1 MLIELAV
8 RNLAIFE
15 DVRVPFTAGLN
26 VVTGETGAGKS
37 LLVEAIRLA
46 LGEKAD
52 PVAVRAGEPEAEVSA
67 LFDLSRRD
75 DLRDAWE
82 EAGLPWEEEV
92 VLRRVLPASG
102 RSRAFLNG
110 RPVAQP
116 VLAALSPLLLTMV
129 GQHSVPELLSR
140 SAALSAVDDFAGTGS
155 LSSEMRK
162 RYRRVAAL
170 RRQVAEA
177 ADRGAGAR
185 SRTET
190 LDFEIGELSKAALL
204 PGEEEELA
212 ADLSL
217 LRNASKVREALQA
230 ADDAIASSENAALV
244 SMGFALARL
253 REAVAVD
260 PRISAPAE
268 RLRSAREEV
277 QDLSRELGSL
287 AARVTEDPER
297 RERVEERLSGIRRL
311 KRKYGKEVPG
321 LLSHLDSLRSERAS
335 LAGALETEE
344 RLRKE
349 LVTEEDSGVATAKKL
364 SAARR
369 KAAAAM
375 GPAVEKE
382 LARVALAGGRF
393 RAEVSTREPVPSAL
407 SASGIDEAELLF
419 SANPGQVLRPL
430 AQTASGGEL
439 SRVMLSLR
447 NAASRGGAGKTL
459 VFDEIDTG
467 IGGQV
472 AERVGARLK
481 SLSATAQVVCVTHLP
496 QVAAFADHHLQVVK
510 KEAGGT
516 VATGVNPLSK
526 QDRIG
531 ELARMI
537 SGAEITEK
545 AKAHAKTLIEKAA
558 GE

>member
-1 MLIELAV
+1 MLIELTV

-15 DVRVPFTAGLN
+15 DVRVPFSAGLN

-37 LLVEAIRLA
+37 LLVEAIRLT

-52 PVAVRAGEPEAEVSA
+52 PVAVRTGETEAEVTA
-67 LFDLSRRD
+67 LFDLSGRD

-92 VLRRVLPASG
+92 VLRRVLPAAG
-102 RSRAFLNG
+102 RSRAYLNG

-116 VLAALSPLLLTMV
+116 VLGALSPLLLTMV
-129 GQHSVPELLSR
+129 GQHSVPQLLSR
-140 SAALSAVDDFAGTGS
+140 AAALSAVDDFAGAGA

-170 RRQVAEA
+170 RRQAAEA

-190 LDFEIGELSKAALL
+190 LDFEIGELSKAALT

-217 LRNASKVREALQA
+217 LRNAAKVREALQA

-244 SMGFALARL
+244 SMAFALARL
-253 REAVAVD
+253 REAAAVD
-260 PRISAPAE
+260 PRLTESAE
-268 RLRSAREEV
+268 RLRSAREEM
-277 QDLSRELGSL
+277 QDLSRGLGSL

-297 RERVEERLSGIRRL
+297 RERVEERLSAIRRL
-311 KRKYGKEVPG
+311 KRKYGKEVPE
-321 LLSHLDSLRSERAS
+321 LVSHLESLKSERAS
-335 LAGALETEE
+335 LEGALEEE
-344 RLRKE
+344 ARLRKE
-349 LVTEEDSGVATAKKL
+349 LLDEEESAVEAAKKL
-364 SAARR
+364 SATRR

-382 LARVALAGGRF
+382 LARVALTGARF
-393 RAEVSTREPVPSAL
+393 RAEVSSREAVPAAL
-407 SASGIDEAELLF
+407 SASGIDESELLF
-419 SANPGQVLRPL
+419 SANPGQELRPL

-439 SRVMLSLR
+439 SRVMLCLR

-481 SLSATAQVVCVTHLP
+481 SLSVAAQVVCVTHLP

-510 KEAGGT
+510 KAAAGT
-516 VATGVNPLSK
+516 VATGVKTLSK

>member
-1 MLIELAV
+1 MLIELTV

-15 DVRVPFTAGLN
+15 DVRVPFAAGLN

-37 LLVEAIRLA
+37 ILVEAIRLA

-52 PVAVRAGEPEAEVSA
+52 PVAVRTGEPEAEVTA
-67 LFDLSRRD
+67 LFDLSRREEF
-75 DLRDAWE
+75 RDAWE

-92 VLRRVLPASG
+92 VLRRILPAAG
-102 RSRAFLNG
+102 RSRAYLNG

-140 SAALSAVDDFAGTGS
+140 AAALSSVDDFAGAGA

-190 LDFEIGELSKAALL
+190 LDFEIGELSKAALA

-217 LRNASKVREALQA
+217 LRNAAKVREALQA

-244 SMGFALARL
+244 ATAFALARL
-253 REAVAVD
+253 REAAAVD
-260 PRISAPAE
+260 PRIADTAE
-268 RLRSAREEV
+268 RLRSVREEM
-277 QDLSRELGSL
+277 QDLSRELGSI
-287 AARVTEDPER
+287 AARVTEDPDR
-297 RERVEERLSGIRRL
+297 RERVEERLSVIRRL
-311 KRKYGKEVPG
+311 KRKYGKEVPE
-321 LLSHLDSLRSERAS
+321 LVSHLDSLRSERES
-335 LAGALETEE
+335 LAGALEEE
-344 RLRKE
+344 ARLRVD
-349 LVTEEDSGVATAKKL
+349 LAIEEEGGVATAKKL
-364 SAARR
+364 SSTRR
-369 KAAAAM
+369 KSAAAM

-382 LARVALAGGRF
+382 LARVALAGARF
-393 RAEVSTREPVPSAL
+393 RAEVSSREAVPAAL

-419 SANPGQVLRPL
+419 SANPGQELRPL

-481 SLSATAQVVCVTHLP
+481 SLASSAQVVCVTHLP
-496 QVAAFADHHLQVVK
+496 QVAAFADHHLQVEKV
-510 KEAGGT
+510 AAAGT
-516 VATGVNPLSK
+516 VATGVKSLSK

-558 GE
+558 GG

>member
-1 MLIELAV
+1 MLIELTV

-15 DVRVPFTAGLN
+15 DVRVPFSGGLN

-37 LLVEAIRLA
+37 ILVEAIRLA

-52 PVAVRAGEPEAEVSA
+52 PVTVRTGEPEAEVSA
-67 LFDLSRRD
+67 LFDLSLRD
-75 DLRDAWE
+75 DLRDVWE
-82 EAGLPWEEEV
+82 DAGMPWEEEV

-102 RSRAFLNG
+102 RSRAYLNG

-116 VLAALSPLLLTMV
+116 VLAALCPYLLTMV

-140 SAALSAVDDFAGTGS
+140 AAALSAVDDFAGAGAPAS
-155 LSSEMRK
+155 DMRK

-170 RRQVAEA
+170 RRQAAEA

-212 ADLSL
+212 LMA
-217 LRNASKVREALQA
+217 
-230 ADDAIASSENAALV
+230 
-244 SMGFALARL
+244 FALARL
-253 REAVAVD
+253 REAAASD
-260 PRISAPAE
+260 PRLAEAVE

-277 QDLSRELGSL
+277 QDLARELASRAGNVS
-287 AARVTEDPER
+287 EDPGR
-297 RERVEERLSGIRRL
+297 RERVEERLSVIRRL
-311 KRKYGKEVPG
+311 KRKYGKEVTE
-321 LLSHLDSLRSERAS
+321 LVSHLESLRSERES
-335 LAGALETEE
+335 LAGALQEE
-344 RLRKE
+344 ARLREALALEEGDAVSAAKE
-349 LVTEEDSGVATAKKL
+349 LSATRR
-364 SAARR
+364 SAA
-369 KAAAAM
+369 KAM
-375 GPAVEKE
+375 GAAVEKE
-382 LARVALAGGRF
+382 LARVALAGARF
-393 RAEVSTREPVPSAL
+393 QAAVSSRDPVPAAL

-419 SANPGQVLRPL
+419 SANPGQELRPL

-447 NAASRGGAGKTL
+447 NAASRGGAGRTL

-467 IGGQV
+467 IGGRV

-481 SLSATAQVVCVTHLP
+481 SLSSSAQVVCVTHLP

-510 KEAGGT
+510 RTAAGT
-516 VATGVNPLSK
+516 VATGVKPLSK
-526 QDRIG
+526 QDRIW

-545 AKAHAKTLIEKAA
+545 AKAHARTLIEKAA

>member
-1 MLIELAV
+1 
-8 RNLAIFE
+8 
-15 DVRVPFTAGLN
+15 
-26 VVTGETGAGKS
+26 
-37 LLVEAIRLA
+37 
-46 LGEKAD
+46 
-52 PVAVRAGEPEAEVSA
+52 
-67 LFDLSRRD
+67 
-75 DLRDAWE
+75 
-82 EAGLPWEEEV
+82 
-92 VLRRVLPASG
+92 
-102 RSRAFLNG
+102 
-110 RPVAQP
+110 

-140 SAALSAVDDFAGTGS
+140 PAALSAVDDFAGAGT

-170 RRQVAEA
+170 RRQAAEA

-185 SRTET
+185 SRSET
-190 LDFEIGELSKAALL
+190 LDFEIEELSKAALI

-217 LRNASKVREALQA
+217 LRNAAKVREALQA

-244 SMGFALARL
+244 AMAFALARL
-253 REAVAVD
+253 REAAAVD
-260 PRISAPAE
+260 PRIAETAE

-277 QDLSRELGSL
+277 QDLSRELGSI
-287 AARVTEDPER
+287 AAKVTEDPER
-297 RERVEERLSGIRRL
+297 RERVEERLSAIRRL
-311 KRKYGKEVPG
+311 KRKYGKEVPE
-321 LLSHLDSLRSERAS
+321 LVAHLDLLRSERAS
-335 LAGALETEE
+335 LAGALEEE
-344 RLRKE
+344 ARLRKE
-349 LVTEEDSGVATAKKL
+349 LAVEEEGGVAAAKKL
-364 SAARR
+364 SATRR

-375 GPAVEKE
+375 GPIVEKE
-382 LARVALAGGRF
+382 LARVALAGARF
-393 RAEVSTREPVPSAL
+393 RADVSSREAVPAAL
-407 SASGIDEAELLF
+407 SAAGFDEADLLF
-419 SANPGQVLRPL
+419 SANPGQELRPL

-481 SLSATAQVVCVTHLP
+481 SLSASAQVVCVTHLP

-510 KEAGGT
+510 RTAAGS
-516 VATGVNPLSK
+516 VATGVKTLSK

>member
-1 MLIELAV
+1 MLIELTV

-15 DVRVPFTAGLN
+15 DVRVPFSAGLN

-52 PVAVRAGEPEAEVSA
+52 PVAVRTGEPEAEVTA

-92 VLRRVLPASG
+92 VLRRVLPAAG
-102 RSRAFLNG
+102 RSRAYLNG

-116 VLAALSPLLLTMV
+116 ALAALSPLLLTMV
-129 GQHSVPELLSR
+129 GQHGVPELLSR
-140 SAALSAVDDFAGTGS
+140 AAAMSAVDDFAGAGA

-170 RRQVAEA
+170 RRQAAEA

-190 LDFEIGELSKAALL
+190 LDFEIGELSRAALT

-217 LRNASKVREALQA
+217 LRNAAKVREALQA
-230 ADDAIASSENAALV
+230 ADDAIASSENAALAA
-244 SMGFALARL
+244 MAFALARL
-253 REAVAVD
+253 REAAAVD
-260 PRISAPAE
+260 PRIVETAE

-297 RERVEERLSGIRRL
+297 RERVEERLSVIRRL
-311 KRKYGKEVPG
+311 KRKYGKEVSE
-321 LLSHLDSLRSERAS
+321 LVSHLDLLRSERAS
-335 LAGALETEE
+335 LAGALEEE
-344 RLRKE
+344 ARLRKE
-349 LVTEEDSGVATAKKL
+349 LVIEEEGGVAAAKKL
-364 SAARR
+364 SAIRR
-369 KAAAAM
+369 KAAAGM

-382 LARVALAGGRF
+382 LARVALAGARF
-393 RAEVSTREPVPSAL
+393 RAEVSSREAVPAAL

-419 SANPGQVLRPL
+419 SANPGQELRPL

-481 SLSATAQVVCVTHLP
+481 SLSVSAQVVCVTHLP

-510 KEAGGT
+510 KAASGT
-516 VATGVNPLSK
+516 VATGVKPLSK
-526 QDRIG
+526 QDRIE

>member
-1 MLIELAV
+1 MLIELTV

-15 DVRVPFTAGLN
+15 DVRVPFSAGLN

-52 PVAVRAGEPEAEVSA
+52 PVAVRTGEPEAEVTA
-67 LFDLSRRD
+67 LFDLSARD

-82 EAGLPWEEEV
+82 DVGLPWEEEV
-92 VLRRVLPASG
+92 VLRRVLPAAG
-102 RSRAFLNG
+102 RSRAYLNG

-129 GQHSVPELLSR
+129 GQHSVPDLLSR
-140 SAALSAVDDFAGTGS
+140 AAALSAVDDFAGAGA
-155 LSSEMRK
+155 LSSGMRK

-217 LRNASKVREALQA
+217 LRNAAKVREALRA
-230 ADDAIASSENAALV
+230 ADDAIASSESATLV
-244 SMGFALARL
+244 SMAFALARL
-253 REAVAVD
+253 REAAAVD
-260 PRISAPAE
+260 PRLVETAE
-268 RLRSAREEV
+268 RLRSAREEM

-287 AARVTEDPER
+287 AAGVTEDPER
-297 RERVEERLSGIRRL
+297 RECVEERLSAIRRL

-321 LLSHLDSLRSERAS
+321 LVSHLDLLRSERAS
-335 LAGALETEE
+335 LAGALEEE
-344 RLRKE
+344 ARLRKD
-349 LVTEEDSGVATAKKL
+349 LVTEEEGGVAAAEKL
-364 SAARR
+364 SSTRR

-382 LARVALAGGRF
+382 LARVALAGARF
-393 RAEVSTREPVPSAL
+393 RAEVSSREAVPAAL

-419 SANPGQVLRPL
+419 SANPGQELRPL

-481 SLSATAQVVCVTHLP
+481 SLSSSAQVVCVTHLP
-496 QVAAFADHHLQVVK
+496 QVAAFAGHHLQVVK
-510 KEAGGT
+510 KAAAGT
-516 VATGVNPLSK
+516 VATGVKPLSK

>member
-1 MLIELAV
+1 MLIELTV

-15 DVRVPFTAGLN
+15 DVRVPFSAGLN

-52 PVAVRAGEPEAEVSA
+52 PVAVRTGEPEAEVTA

-92 VLRRVLPASG
+92 VLRRVLPAAG
-102 RSRAFLNG
+102 RSRAYLNG

-140 SAALSAVDDFAGTGS
+140 AAALSAVDDFAGAGA

-170 RRQVAEA
+170 RRQAAEA

-190 LDFEIGELSKAALL
+190 LDFEIGELSKAALT

-217 LRNASKVREALQA
+217 LRNAAKVREALQA
-230 ADDAIASSENAALV
+230 ADDAIASSENAALA
-244 SMGFALARL
+244 SMAFALARL
-253 REAVAVD
+253 REAAAVD
-260 PRISAPAE
+260 PRLSEIAE

-287 AARVTEDPER
+287 AVRVTEDPER
-297 RERVEERLSGIRRL
+297 RERVEERLSAIRRL
-311 KRKYGKEVPG
+311 KRKYGKEVPE
-321 LLSHLDSLRSERAS
+321 LVSHLD
-335 LAGALETEE
+335 LAPVG
-344 RLRKE
+344 
-349 LVTEEDSGVATAKKL
+349 
-364 SAARR
+364 
-369 KAAAAM
+369 
-375 GPAVEKE
+375 
-382 LARVALAGGRF
+382 ARVAGRGARGGGAAAKGARRRGGGRG
-393 RAEVSTREPVPSAL
+393 R
-407 SASGIDEAELLF
+407 
-419 SANPGQVLRPL
+419 
-430 AQTASGGEL
+430 GGEEA
-439 SRVMLSLR
+439 LR
-447 NAASRGGAGKTL
+447 DAPEGGGGDGTGGGKGARAGRPRRGAVPGGGFLPRGGPRGAFGVGDRRGGAPLLREPRPGASTARADRL
-459 VFDEIDTG
+459 GRGALPRDAFP
-467 IGGQV
+467 
-472 AERVGARLK
+472 AERRLPGGRREDARVRRDRHGDRGPGGRARRGAAEKPLRLPRR
-481 SLSATAQVVCVTHLP
+481 SSASRTCRRSRPSPT
-496 QVAAFADHHLQVVK
+496 
-510 KEAGGT
+510 T
-516 VATGVNPLSK
+516 
-526 QDRIG
+526 
-531 ELARMI
+531 I
-537 SGAEITEK
+537 SRS
-545 AKAHAKTLIEKAA
+545 
-558 GE
+558 

>member
-1 MLIELAV
+1 MLIELTV

-15 DVRVPFTAGLN
+15 DVRVPFSGGLN

-37 LLVEAIRLA
+37 ILVEAIRLA

-52 PVAVRAGEPEAEVSA
+52 PVAVRTGEPEAEVSA
-67 LFDLSRRD
+67 LFDLSLRD
-75 DLRDAWE
+75 DLRDVWE
-82 EAGLPWEEEV
+82 DAGMPWEEEV

-102 RSRAFLNG
+102 RSRAYLNG

-116 VLAALSPLLLTMV
+116 VLAALCPYLLTMV

-140 SAALSAVDDFAGTGS
+140 AAALSAVDDFAGAGAPAS
-155 LSSEMRK
+155 DMRK

-170 RRQVAEA
+170 RRQAAEA

-212 ADLSL
+212 SELSL
-217 LRNASKVREALQA
+217 LRNAAKVREALQA
-230 ADDAIASSENAALV
+230 ADDALASSENAALA
-244 SMGFALARL
+244 SMAFALARL
-253 REAVAVD
+253 REAAASD
-260 PRISAPAE
+260 PRLAEAVE

-277 QDLSRELGSL
+277 QDLARELASRAGNVS
-287 AARVTEDPER
+287 EDPGR
-297 RERVEERLSGIRRL
+297 RERVEERLSVIRRL
-311 KRKYGKEVPG
+311 KRKYGKEVTE
-321 LLSHLDSLRSERAS
+321 LVSHLESLRSERES
-335 LAGALETEE
+335 LAGALQEE
-344 RLRKE
+344 ARLREALALEEGDAVSAAKE
-349 LVTEEDSGVATAKKL
+349 LSATRR
-364 SAARR
+364 SAA
-369 KAAAAM
+369 KAM
-375 GPAVEKE
+375 GAAVEKE
-382 LARVALAGGRF
+382 LARVALAGARF
-393 RAEVSTREPVPSAL
+393 QAAVSSRDPVPAAL

-419 SANPGQVLRPL
+419 SANPGQELRPL

-447 NAASRGGAGKTL
+447 NAASRGGAGRTL

-467 IGGQV
+467 IGGRV

-481 SLSATAQVVCVTHLP
+481 SLSSSAQVVCVTHLP

-510 KEAGGT
+510 RTAAGT
-516 VATGVNPLSK
+516 VATGVKPLSK
-526 QDRIG
+526 QDRIW

-545 AKAHAKTLIEKAA
+545 AKAHARTLIEKAA

>member
-1 MLIELAV
+1 MLIELTV

-15 DVRVPFTAGLN
+15 DVRVPFSAGLN

-52 PVAVRAGEPEAEVSA
+52 PVAVRTGEPEAEVSA

-82 EAGLPWEEEV
+82 DAGLPWEEEV
-92 VLRRVLPASG
+92 VLRRVLPATG
-102 RSRAFLNG
+102 RSRAYLNG
-110 RPVAQP
+110 RSVAQP
-116 VLAALSPLLLTMV
+116 VLAALSPFLLTMV

-140 SAALSAVDDFAGTGS
+140 AAALSAVDDFAGTGA

-170 RRQVAEA
+170 RRQAAEA

-190 LDFEIGELSKAALL
+190 LDFEIGELSKAALV

-217 LRNASKVREALQA
+217 LRNAAKVREALQA
-230 ADDAIASSENAALV
+230 ADDAMASSENAALV
-244 SMGFALARL
+244 SLAFALARL
-253 REAVAVD
+253 REAAAID
-260 PRISAPAE
+260 PRIVEASE
-268 RLRSAREEV
+268 RLRSAREEL
-277 QDLSRELGSL
+277 QDLSREIASL

-297 RERVEERLSGIRRL
+297 RERVEERLSAIRRL
-311 KRKYGKEVPG
+311 KRKYGKEVPE
-321 LLSHLDSLRSERAS
+321 LVSHLESLRSDRDA
-335 LAGALETEE
+335 LAGALEEE
-344 RLRKE
+344 ARLRME
-349 LVTEEDSGVATAKKL
+349 LGVEEEGAVAAARKL

-369 KAAAAM
+369 KAAASM

-382 LARVALAGGRF
+382 LARVALAGSRF
-393 RAEVSTREPVPSAL
+393 RAEVSSREALPAAL

-419 SANPGQVLRPL
+419 SANPGQELRPL

-481 SLSATAQVVCVTHLP
+481 SLSVSAQVVCVTHLP

-510 KEAGGT
+510 KAAAGT
-516 VATGVNPLSK
+516 VATGVKPLSK

>member
-1 MLIELAV
+1 MLIELTV

-15 DVRVPFTAGLN
+15 DVRVPFSGGLN

-37 LLVEAIRLA
+37 ILVEAIRLA

-52 PVAVRAGEPEAEVSA
+52 PVAVRTGEPEAEVSA
-67 LFDLSRRD
+67 LFDLSLRD
-75 DLRDAWE
+75 DLRDVWE
-82 EAGLPWEEEV
+82 DAGLPWEEEV
-92 VLRRVLPASG
+92 VLRRVLPAAG
-102 RSRAFLNG
+102 RSRAYLNG

-116 VLAALSPLLLTMV
+116 VLAALCPYLLTMV

-140 SAALSAVDDFAGTGS
+140 AAALSAVDDFAGTGAP
-155 LSSEMRK
+155 SSEMRK

-170 RRQVAEA
+170 RRQAAEA

-212 ADLSL
+212 SELSL
-217 LRNASKVREALQA
+217 LRNAAKVREALQA
-230 ADDAIASSENAALV
+230 ADDALASSENAALA
-244 SMGFALARL
+244 SMAFALARL
-253 REAVAVD
+253 REAAASD
-260 PRISAPAE
+260 PRIEGAVE

-277 QDLSRELGSL
+277 QDLARTLASRAGNAS
-287 AARVTEDPER
+287 EDPGR
-297 RERVEERLSGIRRL
+297 RERVEERLSVIRRL
-311 KRKYGKEVPG
+311 KRKYGKEVPE
-321 LLSHLDSLRSERAS
+321 LVSHVESLRSERET
-335 LAGALETEE
+335 LAGAFREE
-344 RLRKE
+344 AKLREALAREEGEAVTAAKE
-349 LVTEEDSGVATAKKL
+349 L

-369 KAAAAM
+369 SAAKAM
-375 GPAVEKE
+375 GAAVEKE
-382 LARVALAGGRF
+382 LARVALAGARF
-393 RAEVSTREPVPSAL
+393 LAAVSSREAVPAAL

-419 SANPGQVLRPL
+419 SANPGQELRPL

-447 NAASRGGAGKTL
+447 NAASRGGAGRTL

-481 SLSATAQVVCVTHLP
+481 SLSSSAQVVCVTHLP

-510 KEAGGT
+510 RTAAGT
-516 VATGVNPLSK
+516 VATGVKPLSK

-545 AKAHAKTLIEKAA
+545 AKAHARTLIEKAA

>member
-1 MLIELAV
+1 MLIELSV

-15 DVRVPFTAGLN
+15 DVRVPFSTGLN

-46 LGEKAD
+46 IGEKAD
-52 PVAVRAGEPEAEVSA
+52 PVSVRTGEPEAEVSA

-82 EAGLPWEEEV
+82 EAGIPWEEEV

-102 RSRAFLNG
+102 RSRAYLNG

-116 VLAALSPLLLTMV
+116 VLAMLSPLILTMV

-140 SAALSAVDDFAGTGS
+140 AAALSAVDDFAGTGA

-162 RYRRVAAL
+162 RYRRVASL

-177 ADRGAGAR
+177 ADRGTGAR
-185 SRTET
+185 SRAET
-190 LDFEIGELSKAALL
+190 LDFEIAELSKGALT
-204 PGEEEELA
+204 PGEEEGLA
-212 ADLSL
+212 GDLSL
-217 LRNASKVREALQA
+217 LRNAAKVREALEA
-230 ADDAIASSENAALV
+230 ADDAISSSENAALA
-244 SMGFALARL
+244 SMAFALSRL
-253 REAVAVD
+253 REAAVVD
-260 PRISAPAE
+260 PRIVETAE

-277 QDLSRELGSL
+277 LDLSRELGSL
-287 AARVTEDPER
+287 AAGSMEDPER
-297 RERVEERLSGIRRL
+297 RERVEERLSSIRRL
-311 KRKYGKEVPG
+311 KRKYGMEVPG
-321 LLSHLDSLRSERAS
+321 LVSHLDSLKAERES
-335 LAGALETEE
+335 LTGAFEEET

-349 LVTEEDSGVATAKKL
+349 LLVEEEGGVEVAKKL

-369 KAAAAM
+369 KAAEEM

-382 LARVALAGGRF
+382 LARVSLAGASF
-393 RAEVSTREPVPSAL
+393 RAGISSREAIPAAL

-419 SANPGQVLRPL
+419 SANPGQEPRPI

-447 NAASRGGAGKTL
+447 NASSRGGAGKTL

-481 SLSATAQVVCVTHLP
+481 SLSSCAQVVCVTHLP

-510 KEAGGT
+510 RAAGGT
-516 VATGVNPLSK
+516 VATGVKPLSK

-537 SGAEITEK
+537 SGAEVTEK

>member
-1 MLIELAV
+1 MLIDLSV
-8 RNLAIFE
+8 RNLAVFE
-15 DVRVPFTAGLN
+15 DVHVPFSAGLN

-52 PVAVRAGEPEAEVSA
+52 PVAVRTGESEAEVTA
-67 LFDLSRRD
+67 LFDLSLRD

-82 EAGLPWEEEV
+82 DAGLPWEAEV
-92 VLRRVLPASG
+92 AVRRVLPAAG
-102 RSRAFLNG
+102 RSRAYLNG

-116 VLAALSPLLLTMV
+116 VLAGLSPLLLTMV
-129 GQHSVPELLSR
+129 GQHSVPQLLSR
-140 SAALSAVDDFAGTGS
+140 SAALSAVDDFAGTGA
-155 LSSEMRK
+155 LSSEMRR
-162 RYRRVAAL
+162 RYRRIAAL
-170 RRQVAEA
+170 RRLVAGA
-177 ADRGAGAR
+177 AERGAGAR
-185 SRTET
+185 RRAET
-190 LDFEIGELSKAALL
+190 LDFEIGELTKAALT
-204 PGEEEELA
+204 PGEEENLA

-217 LRNASKVREALQA
+217 LRNAAKVREALEA

-244 SMGFALARL
+244 SMAFALARL
-253 REAVAVD
+253 REAAAVD
-260 PRISAPAE
+260 PRIAETAE

-277 QDLSRELGSL
+277 QDLSREVGSL
-287 AARVTEDPER
+287 AAVATEDPER
-297 RERVEERLSGIRRL
+297 RERVEERLSAIRRL
-311 KRKYGKEVPG
+311 ERKYGMEVPA
-321 LLSHLDSLRSERAS
+321 LVSHLDSLRSERAA
-335 LAGALETEE
+335 LDGAIEE
-344 RLRKE
+344 EALLRKD
-349 LVTEEDSGVATAKKL
+349 LSAEEDAGVSAAKTL

-382 LARVALAGGRF
+382 LARVALNGARF
-393 RAEVSTREPVPSAL
+393 RAGVSSREAVPASL
-407 SASGIDEAELLF
+407 SEAGIDEADFLF
-419 SANPGQVLRPL
+419 SANPGQELRPL

-439 SRVMLSLR
+439 SRLMLSLR
-447 NAASRGGAGKTL
+447 NAASRGGGGMTL

-481 SLSATAQVVCVTHLP
+481 SLSTTAQVVCVTHLP
-496 QVAAFADHHLQVVK
+496 QVAAFADRHLQVVK
-510 KEAGGT
+510 SAAAGT
-516 VATGVNPLSK
+516 VATGVKMLSK

>member
-15 DVRVPFTAGLN
+15 DVRVPFSAGLN

-52 PVAVRAGEPEAEVSA
+52 PVAVRTGEREAEVTA

-75 DLRDAWE
+75 DLRDALE
-82 EAGLPWEEEV
+82 ETGLPWEEEV
-92 VLRRVLPASG
+92 VLRRVLPAAG
-102 RSRAFLNG
+102 RSRAYLNG

-140 SAALSAVDDFAGTGS
+140 PAALSSVDDFAGAGA

-170 RRQVAEA
+170 RRQVAEG
-177 ADRGAGAR
+177 GAGAR

-190 LDFEIGELSKAALL
+190 LDFEIAELTKAALT

-217 LRNASKVREALQA
+217 LRNGAKVREALQA
-230 ADDAIASSENAALV
+230 ADDALASSENAALA
-244 SMGFALARL
+244 SMAFALARL
-253 REAVAVD
+253 REAAAVD
-260 PRISAPAE
+260 PRLAETAE

-297 RERVEERLSGIRRL
+297 RERVEERLSAIRRL
-311 KRKYGKEVPG
+311 KRKYGKEVPE
-321 LLSHLDSLRSERAS
+321 LVSHLDLLRSERAS
-335 LAGALETEE
+335 LAGALEEE
-344 RLRKE
+344 ARLRKE
-349 LVTEEDSGVATAKKL
+349 LVAEEDGGVAAAKKL

-382 LARVALAGGRF
+382 LARVALAGARF
-393 RAEVSTREPVPSAL
+393 RAEGSSREAVPAAL

-419 SANPGQVLRPL
+419 SANPGQELRPL

-481 SLSATAQVVCVTHLP
+481 SLAASAQVVCITHLP

-510 KEAGGT
+510 RTAAGT
-516 VATGVNPLSK
+516 VATGVKPLSK

-537 SGAEITEK
+537 SGSEITEK
-545 AKAHAKTLIEKAA
+545 AKAHAKALIEKAA